1 MQYAYI
7 YLSNVIAGAA
17 FNALNIACIN
27 SIGGMIVTGNRTI
40 LGRTV
45 RVTRTA
51 AAIALN
57 QMRRLGSLLSDA
69 AVIAFAIRC
78 KVIDGR

>member
-1 MQYAYI
+1 MHTYI
-7 YLSNVIAGAA
+7 RDNGIV

-40 LGRTV
+40 LARTV
-45 RVTRTA
+45 RA
-51 AAIALN
+51 ARKGRAIALN
-57 QMRRLGSLLSDA
+57 QMRCLGSLLRDA

-78 KVIDGR
+78 RVIDGR